1 MAAQSRP
8 FQLVEDDDQADAAPT
23 APAATQPRIQR
34 VSTDMLVMA
43 LKALSQRTLVALLQL
58 FTLLTV
64 GSAFFLWLS
73 TPDPNVHQIVSL
85 SIYAMFVLLANWLVH
100 FRRK

>member
-1 MAAQSRP
+1 MLPSVLALSAAYVFMAA
-8 FQLVEDDDQADAAPT
+8 LL
-23 APAATQPRIQR
+23 
-34 VSTDMLVMA
+34 LVMA
-43 LKALSQRTLVALLQL
+43 LKALSQRAVVALLQL
-58 FTLLTV
+58 FTLITV

-85 SIYAMFVLLANWLVH
+85 SIYGSLVLAINWLVY